1 MKMGD
6 KRGPEGYYNHV
17 IYSCM
22 YGYKWQAKIW
32 IPISWNDILDTS
44 SVWTDCPKQVF
55 LMKHIKMNEIIGIF
69 TKFFHSFRRNEFDT
83 AGAVEKSGGRRKVKF
98 LPSLCFQLQI

>member
-32 IPISWNDILDTS
+32 TFHERMSYTLHSETDQFGQTVQNRCFLFNETYKNERNDRNFY
-44 SVWTDCPKQVF
+44 KVF
-55 LMKHIKMNEIIGIF
+55 P
-69 TKFFHSFRRNEFDT
+69 FF
-83 AGAVEKSGGRRKVKF
+83 
-98 LPSLCFQLQI
+98 

>member
-1 MKMGD
+1 
-6 KRGPEGYYNHV
+6 
-17 IYSCM
+17 
-22 YGYKWQAKIW
+22 
-32 IPISWNDILDTS
+32 
-44 SVWTDCPKQVF
+44 
-55 LMKHIKMNEIIGIF
+55 MKHIKMNEIIGIF

>member
-32 IPISWNDILDTS
+32 TFHERIS
-44 SVWTDCPKQVF
+44 
-55 LMKHIKMNEIIGIF
+55 
-69 TKFFHSFRRNEFDT
+69 
-83 AGAVEKSGGRRKVKF
+83 
-98 LPSLCFQLQI
+98 

>member
-22 YGYKWQAKIW
+22 YRYKWHAKYGHFMKGYPGHCNSQI
-32 IPISWNDILDTS
+32 DQFRK
-44 SVWTDCPKQVF
+44 SV
-55 LMKHIKMNEIIGIF
+55 
-69 TKFFHSFRRNEFDT
+69 
-83 AGAVEKSGGRRKVKF
+83 
-98 LPSLCFQLQI
+98 

>member
-1 MKMGD
+1 MLFIQVCININGKQ
-6 KRGPEGYYNHV
+6 K
-17 IYSCM
+17 
-22 YGYKWQAKIW
+22 YGYFMKGYPRHFIVKL
-32 IPISWNDILDTS
+32 ISLDRLS
-44 SVWTDCPKQVF
+44 SVQNRYF
-55 LMKHIKMNEIIGIF
+55 FMKHIEMNEIIGIF